1 MQEKSLSIYGYNC
14 IGIPDSFFLQL
25 DNISERIYDMTHI
38 YRTIAEEMIM
48 GTIKKLFAL
57 DEGIAKEL
65 DIVAAA
71 VNKTQREV
79 VETALD
85 FYFDYTDGI
94 VADKITEEIKNGK
107 MKVYDSDEVYDKLG
121 IDL

>member
-1 MQEKSLSIYGYNC
+1 MAN
-14 IGIPDSFFLQL
+14 
-25 DNISERIYDMTHI
+25 
-38 YRTIAEEMIM
+38 
-48 GTIKKLFAL
+48 IKKLFAL

-71 VNKTQREV
+71 LHKSQKEV

-94 VADKITEEIKNGK
+94 IADKITEDIKSGK
-107 MKVYDSDEVYDKLG
+107 MKVRDSEDVYKGLG
-121 IDL
+121 IVL